1 MRRSDE
7 TGGARMSS
15 FLKPLSA
22 GGQSALRRSG
32 RDGMGRL
39 DGDSQGRD
47 WREKSLKNERLI
59 MLINF
64 QGIFARARP

>member
-22 GGQSALRRSG
+22 DGQSAVRRSR
-32 RDGMGRL
+32 RDGM
-39 DGDSQGRD
+39 
-47 WREKSLKNERLI
+47 ERL
-59 MLINF
+59 
-64 QGIFARARP
+64 AVADVRPGRFGWPEKTREMKGL